1 MLLTVRVSKHGSGSQ
16 FYASDPMAGP
26 PSQPHLMDD
35 IQHQLGGQTWQ
46 FPPDRLAK
54 VLSAKTR
61 PKTCPNT
68 PSTHYSTLDSLKNY
82 KCTIES
88 DSHKAALEKAQR
100 LFLSRDTPQYL
111 STGKN
116 EVEHY
121 QGVVNL
127 LNDGLDSCRRSGL
140 GTGETI
146 FSELMF
152 WAWAKPVGDK
162 DDGARAIAPDVA
174 GALGTEEPTELFWSP
189 KPGKRGL
196 KIPVEVKK
204 SWFRLVKQAGTCA
217 RALFSAHPLRQF
229 VLVIG
234 YNHAEYAMRFLV
246 FHRGGLTAST
256 PLLLDTK
263 TGQNDF
269 ILLLSAILTWKTPQ
283 DAGFPAW
290 CNENQIFLPKIHS
303 SPIDIARILHHTS
316 CIRGRAPRVYYLRIP
331 LPSDSKTAEQAF
343 VPPQDQCVP
352 ADAQILRRSPRN
364 HAPKRSTRD
373 QPKSSHPRQ
382 HDRAPP
388 KTGAVSSV
396 KQGNEGGIVKVL
408 TAQLAKFKVTGHR
421 LKKKKSSELNDNASL
436 AQLGVD
442 DSSAELSVD
451 GLPVDNVPT
460 IQISRI
466 AACQQYAPSATRSP
480 APTNR
485 NNFKVDGLKLG
496 DYAVLKLS
504 WNPGRG
510 PEHEPVEPKLLEQC
524 GGMFGVP
531 HHYYSFLAHH
541 QDNYPTTNHLFLPS
555 GESNTDKNL
564 HWNVFKV
571 KDDSLD
577 FRSLMRAIVH
587 AHLGYYNMCQKDFQH
602 RDISIGNVLMVDEP
616 IKTERFQIPNPNKT
630 QKMILDL
637 CKKLNI
643 SDDCVGF
650 VIDGDMAVNWAT
662 YFKEPHTGG
671 KSGTFEF
678 MSNEL
683 LLKAPTKHYH
693 SPVDDYN
700 SFYFVAQWACAFN
713 ASSSLKDM
721 TSLQLLRSWLGSGG
735 LRALATSEVAG
746 PIDLSEEDYGAFLVQ
761 AQPFLRDWSKALGQ
775 LVDEWNK
782 MKKMDI
788 SKGNSRDSFRS
799 IVDRGLELFLE
810 VVVAHKDL
818 CFENTRTWLADV
830 RQHADSHLTCNLV
843 GNKVDV
849 CEEEDLTPSESNP
862 ASSTGHSRT
871 SSSSPAKKR
880 KRQVPTAEAELFAN
894 EEGSL
899 SVESSAKSGLNV
911 EVAFEQAAK
920 DILDKVKGGVF
931 DEDDLRFT
939 RC

>member
-61 PKTCPNT
+61 PNTRPNT
-68 PSTHYSTLDSLKNY
+68 PSTHYSTIDSLKNY

-121 QGVVNL
+121 QGVVSL

-162 DDGARAIAPDVA
+162 DDGARAIAPDVV

-263 TGQNDF
+263 AGQNDF

-316 CIRGRAPRVYYLRIP
+316 CIRGRAPEFITFVFPFPPTRKQQSKPLYL
-331 LPSDSKTAEQAF
+331 LKTSVSQ
-343 VPPQDQCVP
+343 
-352 ADAQILRRSPRN
+352 QILGFYG
-364 HAPKRSTRD
+364 
-373 QPKSSHPRQ
+373 

-388 KTGAVSSV
+388 KTGDAGAVSSE
-396 KQGNEGGIVKVL
+396 QGNERGIVKVL

-421 LKKKKSSELNDNASL
+421 SKKKKSSELNDNASL

-451 GLPVDNVPT
+451 GLPADNVPT

-466 AACQQYAPSATRSP
+466 AASQQYAPSATRSP

-485 NNFKVDGLKLG
+485 NNFNVDGLKLG

-510 PEHEPVEPKLLEQC
+510 PEHEPVEPKLLAQC

-564 HWNVFKV
+564 HWNIFKV
-571 KDDSLD
+571 KDDSLDNPDRRSLLGHVIAHAGHSLVTAQD

-602 RDISIGNVLMVDEP
+602 RDINIGNVLMVDEP

-662 YFKEPHTGG
+662 YFEEPHTGG
-671 KSGTFEF
+671 KSGTLEF

-713 ASSSLKDM
+713 ASSSPKDM

-775 LVDEWNK
+775 LVNEWNK

-799 IVDRGLELFLE
+799 IVDLDCNS
-810 VVVAHKDL
+810 A
-818 CFENTRTWLADV
+818 
-830 RQHADSHLTCNLV
+830 SHLTCILV

-849 CEEEDLTPSESNP
+849 CEEDLTPSESNP
-862 ASSTGHSRT
+862 AGSTGHART

-880 KRQVPTAEAELFAN
+880 QRQVPTELFAN

-899 SVESSAKSGLNV
+899 FVESSAKSGLNV
-911 EVAFEQAAK
+911 EAAFEQAAK
-920 DILDKVKGGVF
+920 FILDKVKGRVF
-931 DEDDLRFT
+931 DEDDLRVLSS
-939 RC
+939 RDR